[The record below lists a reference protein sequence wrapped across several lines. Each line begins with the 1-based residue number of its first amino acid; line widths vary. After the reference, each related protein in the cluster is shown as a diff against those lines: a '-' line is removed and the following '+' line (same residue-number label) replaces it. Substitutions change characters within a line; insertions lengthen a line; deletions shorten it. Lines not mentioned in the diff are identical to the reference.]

1 MATAGALRRRH
12 VLILGLD
19 PDVIPGIDAA
29 AVRAGLQYG
38 LARFEDSDLIADQCL
53 VALDTTAEHRIVE
66 ALAGEKYDCVVIG
79 GGIRK
84 PEPLLEFF
92 ETVINLISLHAPR
105 AAIAFNADA
114 GTSLEAALRVLAP
127 RPQ

>member
-1 MATAGALRRRH
+1 MPGPR
-12 VLILGLD
+12 VLIVGLD
-19 PDVIPGIDAA
+19 PGAVPGVDAA

-53 VALDTTAEHRIVE
+53 VPLDATAERSIVE
-66 ALAGEKYDCVVIG
+66 ALADEQYECVVVG

-92 ETVINLISLHAPR
+92 EAAINLIRLHAPR
-105 AAIAFNADA
+105 AAIAFNTNG
-114 GTSLEAALRVLAP
+114 GTSLEAARRVLAH
-127 RPQ
+127 RPE